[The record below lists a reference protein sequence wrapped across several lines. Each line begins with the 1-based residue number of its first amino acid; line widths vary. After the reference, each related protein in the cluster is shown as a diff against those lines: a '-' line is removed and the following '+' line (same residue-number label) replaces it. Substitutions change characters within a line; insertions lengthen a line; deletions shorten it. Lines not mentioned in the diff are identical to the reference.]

1 MSVAVATHN
10 LEPKPR
16 PTPPSTDPIAV
27 LALAFSVA
35 TLTMLITNDSMLAVT
50 VWGAVMGAPW
60 SPNGGRRQ

>member
-27 LALAFSVA
+27 LALAFSAA
-35 TLTMLITNDSMLAVT
+35 TLTWLLTNDSVLAVT
-50 VWGAVMGAPW
+50 VWSAVMGALW
-60 SPNGGRRQ
+60 NPNGGSRQ